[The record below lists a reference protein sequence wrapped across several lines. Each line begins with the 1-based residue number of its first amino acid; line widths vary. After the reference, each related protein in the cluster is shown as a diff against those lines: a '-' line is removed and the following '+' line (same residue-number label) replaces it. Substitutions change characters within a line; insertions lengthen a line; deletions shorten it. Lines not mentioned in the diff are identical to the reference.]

1 MPGRNKKGR
10 LDQGPRTGK
19 GVGACGT
26 KEEVV
31 QEDVGT
37 TSVEGVGIG
46 RRGGGRG
53 RCSGG
58 GRGRGRR
65 Q

>member
-10 LDQGPRTGK
+10 LGQGSRMGRGTGA
-19 GVGACGT
+19 GTT
-26 KEEVV
+26 KEEAV
-31 QEDVGT
+31 QEGAGT
-37 TSVEGVGIG
+37 TSVDGVGVG
-46 RRGGGRG
+46 RRGGGKG

-58 GRGRGRR
+58 GRGRR

>member
-10 LDQGPRTGK
+10 SGQRPRTGRS
-19 GVGACGT
+19 VSVCTT
-26 KEEVV
+26 KKEGV
-31 QEDVGT
+31 QEGAGT
-37 TSVEGVGIG
+37 TSVDGVGVG
-46 RRGGGRG
+46 RRGGGKG

-58 GRGRGRR
+58 GRGRR

>member
-10 LDQGPRTGK
+10 LGQGPRTGRGAGSCTTK
-19 GVGACGT
+19 QETVQEGADTIPVDSVGVG
-26 KEEVV
+26 
-31 QEDVGT
+31 
-37 TSVEGVGIG
+37 
-46 RRGGGRG
+46 RHGGGKG

-58 GRGRGRR
+58 GRGRR

>member
-10 LDQGPRTGK
+10 LGQGLRTGR
-19 GVGACGT
+19 GVGACTT
-26 KEEVV
+26 KEEAV
-31 QEDVGT
+31 QEGAGT

-46 RRGGGRG
+46 RRGGGKG

>member
-10 LDQGPRTGK
+10 LGQGPRTGR
-19 GVGACGT
+19 GVGACTT
-26 KEEVV
+26 KKETVR
-31 QEDVGT
+31 EDADT
-37 TSVEGVGIG
+37 TSVDGVGVG
-46 RRGGGRG
+46 RRGGGKG

-58 GRGRGRR
+58 GRGRR

>member
-37 TSVEGVGIG
+37 TSVDGVG
-46 RRGGGRG
+46 RRGGGKGRG
-53 RCSGG
+53 S

>member
-10 LDQGPRTGK
+10 LSQGSRTGR
-19 GVGACGT
+19 GIGACIT
-26 KEEVV
+26 KEETV
-31 QEDVGT
+31 QEGAGT
-37 TSVEGVGIG
+37 TSVDGVGVG
-46 RRGGGRG
+46 RRGGGKG

-58 GRGRGRR
+58 GRGRR

>member
-10 LDQGPRTGK
+10 LGQRARTDR
-19 GVGACGT
+19 GVGAGTT
-26 KEEVV
+26 KEESV
-31 QEDVGT
+31 QEGAGT
-37 TSVEGVGIG
+37 TSVDSVGIG
-46 RRGGGRG
+46 RRGGGKG

-58 GRGRGRR
+58 GRGRR

>member
-10 LDQGPRTGK
+10 LGQGPRTGRS
-19 GVGACGT
+19 VGACTT
-26 KEEVV
+26 KEETV
-31 QEDVGT
+31 QEGADT
-37 TSVEGVGIG
+37 TSVGGVGIG
-46 RRGGGRG
+46 KRGGGKG

-58 GRGRGRR
+58 GRGRR